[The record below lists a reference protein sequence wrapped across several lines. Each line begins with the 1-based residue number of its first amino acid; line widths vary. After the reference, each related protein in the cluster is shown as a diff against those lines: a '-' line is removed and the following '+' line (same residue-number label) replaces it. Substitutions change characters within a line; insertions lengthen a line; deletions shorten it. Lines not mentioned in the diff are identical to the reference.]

1 MIDTGH
7 LPHDQRGFV
16 HKRIIRAAVG
26 FIPGGSTAL
35 SVFSAGRG
43 LLGGGSAPAA
53 RAKFTPEQLSGAL
66 VHLRHDHNVRTAGH
80 GWLGPELIGAAR
92 ASVVSGH
99 VPSGLPAGALTLP
112 PATASFTGGRLPTT
126 CKWPMRFDPR
136 TNRCAHFLGTQTGPD
151 PTLEPVGEAV
161 MGRFGPAMVPGHRPI
176 DRDVCPRGMVL
187 GLDRLC
193 YNSRG
198 DNKISNKNRLWPK
211 GRAPLGAP
219 YEMRALSITTRFS
232 SKFKTATKRME
243 DLGLVKKPKPRAR
256 ARTSRKQLASGI
268 TVIDT
273 E

>member
-1 MIDTGH
+1 MINTSQ

-16 HKRIIRAAVG
+16 HKRIIRAAVR
-26 FIPGGSTAL
+26 FIPGGTSAL
-35 SVFSAGRG
+35 DVIGAGRRIF
-43 LLGGGSAPAA
+43 GGGNGAA
-53 RAKFTPEQLSGAL
+53 RAAKFTPDQLAGAL
-66 VHLRHDHNVRTAGH
+66 VHLRHDHNVRTPGH
-80 GWLGPELIGAAR
+80 GWLGPGLINAAR
-92 ASVVSGH
+92 ASVVSGP
-99 VPSGLPAGALTLP
+99 VPSGLPPGAAFLP
-112 PATASFTGGRLPTT
+112 PATASLASRTP

-136 TNRCAHFLGTQTGPD
+136 TNQCAHFLGTQTGPD
-151 PTLEPVGEAV
+151 PTMEPVGEAV

-219 YEMRALSITTRFS
+219 YEMRALSITTRFA
-232 SKFKTATKRME
+232 SKFKTANKRME

-256 ARTSRKQLASGI
+256 ARTSRKQLAPGI

>member
-1 MIDTGH
+1 MRWDT
-7 LPHDQRGFV
+7 
-16 HKRIIRAAVG
+16 
-26 FIPGGSTAL
+26 
-35 SVFSAGRG
+35 
-43 LLGGGSAPAA
+43 
-53 RAKFTPEQLSGAL
+53 
-66 VHLRHDHNVRTAGH
+66 
-80 GWLGPELIGAAR
+80 
-92 ASVVSGH
+92 
-99 VPSGLPAGALTLP
+99 
-112 PATASFTGGRLPTT
+112 
-126 CKWPMRFDPR
+126 R
-136 TNRCAHFLGTQTGPD
+136 TNRCAHFIGSVTGPD
-151 PTLEPVGEAV
+151 PEMEPVGEAV

-219 YEMRALSITTRFS
+219 YEMRALSITTRFA
-232 SKFKTATKRME
+232 SKFKTANKRME

-256 ARTSRKQLASGI
+256 ARTSRKQLAPGI

>member
-1 MIDTGH
+1 MINTSQ

-16 HKRIIRAAVG
+16 HKRLISGAIG
-26 FIPGGSTAL
+26 LLPGGRTAL
-35 SVFSAGRG
+35 DAFGAGASLFGRG
-43 LLGGGSAPAA
+43 SGTAT

-66 VHLRHDHNVRTAGH
+66 VHLRHDHNVRTPGH
-80 GWLGPELIGAAR
+80 GWLGSGIINAAR

-99 VPSGLPAGALTLP
+99 VPSGLPPGASFLP
-112 PATASFTGGRLPTT
+112 GATASLASGTQ

-151 PTLEPVGEAV
+151 PTMEPVGEAV

-256 ARTSRKQLASGI
+256 ARTSRKQLAPGI